1 MVTHVTPPALSFPPG
16 LEWRHDTF
24 FGHHWLFM
32 DHVVVGQVTPVESL
46 GRWVIYVH
54 RQWPITRSNPSAP
67 APTLTFG
74 KRMVERWLAAN
85 YERVRAEVELHPKP
99 HKMECVMGDR
109 SARPPPVEFDEKNFH
124 VPKRKTR
131 RRR

>member
-1 MVTHVTPPALSFPPG
+1 MSTQVTPPTTLFPPG

-32 DHVVVGQVTPVESL
+32 DHVAVGQVTPVESL

-54 RQWPITRSNPSAP
+54 RQWPIGRRNPSAP
-67 APTLTFG
+67 APTLAFG

-85 YERVRAEVELHPKP
+85 YVRVRAEVDLHPKP
-99 HKMECVMGDR
+99 HVLDCVMGER
-109 SARPPPVEFDEKNFH
+109 PARPPPECDEKSFH
-124 VPKRKTR
+124 VPKRKAR